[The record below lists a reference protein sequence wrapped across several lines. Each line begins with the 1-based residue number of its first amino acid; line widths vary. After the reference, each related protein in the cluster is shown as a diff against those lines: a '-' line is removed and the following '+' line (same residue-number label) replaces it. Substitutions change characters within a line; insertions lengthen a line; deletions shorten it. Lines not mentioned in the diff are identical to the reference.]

1 MRAARALVIRFA
13 IPLVVPSVM
22 LLAASGVYAGDSD
35 GHAPTLERETAGDIA
50 RASLER
56 HFLRGAVC
64 ALVGKEGVRDIGAA
78 GLRRKGSTDAITVDD
93 RMHLGSCTKA
103 FTATLA
109 AVLVADGAIRWDSTV
124 GEVLGDSIPDLAQ
137 LWRDKT
143 LEALLRH
150 RAGAPPEPE
159 AAAWRAAFACRG
171 TPRECRAAFVQSLLA
186 RAPSGKPG
194 AYAYS
199 NQGYA
204 IAGHMLEVVADK
216 DYETLLVERVLAPLG
231 ITRAGFGVPKAIDPA
246 SPWGHNPDAMPM
258 DIDNPNAIAPAGT
271 LHMPLGDWAK
281 FIAFHLG
288 AEAPAALSGAAG
300 QLKKL
305 HEASTEEPHEALGWK
320 TANREWGGAV
330 LTHAGSNT
338 KWFCVA
344 WLAPERGFA
353 VLAAVNQGGD
363 RPQQGCDEM
372 CSALIRMEEARA
384 AGASKVREAP

>member
-1 MRAARALVIRFA
+1 
-13 IPLVVPSVM
+13 M

-35 GHAPTLERETAGDIA
+35 GHAPTIERETAGEIA

-159 AAAWRAAFACRG
+159 ATAWRAAFACSG

-246 SPWGHNPDAMPM
+246 SPWGHNPDGMPM

-305 HEASTEEPHEALGWK
+305 HEASTEEPHEALG
-320 TANREWGGAV
+320 R
-330 LTHAGSNT
+330 T
-338 KWFCVA
+338 KGEALHLGQSTVYPMLYNLEA
-344 WLAPERGFA
+344 KG
-353 VLAAVNQGGD
+353 
-363 RPQQGCDEM
+363 
-372 CSALIRMEEARA
+372 LIRSRWDESGARPRKYYSLTK
-384 AGASKVREAP
+384 AGKTRLADDSVQWREITRAMASLGLEWSGARPAFAFA